1 MSVDSFYGMSKA
13 CMLSL
18 IMFLR
23 ESMGKVQSI
32 MGSDLTQY
40 LLKIRALEKE
50 NDELKKDKAD
60 LEKDKAEL
68 LDRLNGPDSSGD
80 LCE

>member
-1 MSVDSFYGMSKA
+1 MNSFKGMSKA

-23 ESMGKVQSI
+23 ESMVKVQSI

-40 LLKIRALEKE
+40 LLKIRALEKTVE
-50 NDELKKDKAD
+50 Q

-68 LDRLNGPDSSGD
+68 LDRLNGSGSSGD
-80 LCE
+80 LFE

>member
-40 LLKIRALEKE
+40 LLKICSLEKTVE
-50 NDELKKDKAD
+50 Q

-68 LDRLNGPDSSGD
+68 LDRLNGSGSSGD